1 MPRER
6 LHRAWI
12 VLGAVVMIMV
22 VTSGIRQVFGVFIR
36 PMEADF
42 GWDRSQT
49 SQVAAVSWLLLGAA
63 SPIAGG
69 LADRWSA
76 RWVLVLSCA
85 VLGVG
90 AVLSHWVSS
99 LPHLYVTAGLLMAAG
114 GGGASM
120 PSAAVLAARWF
131 EARRGLVLGLLGAG
145 SSAGQLLLFPLAVWL
160 MHTYGWRTSFL
171 GLGVLLLAV
180 SLPVGLFLVRD
191 NPAEQGVR
199 PYGASRGAPAP
210 RAGAPAAS
218 REHRM
223 RVDEAMRVPAFWL
236 LMATFFVC
244 GYTTGGLVI
253 THLVPHAAEH
263 GFTEMQA
270 AQALGVMGAMNIV
283 GTIASGWLC
292 DRFGP
297 KRPLALYYALRGL
310 SLLFLPYVSGM
321 PTFFLFA
328 AIFGLNFISTV
339 PATTA
344 LTATIFGRLSVGAL
358 SGWILFSH
366 QVGAALGAALAGRL
380 FDLTHSYTW
389 AFFSGAALAVLAA
402 GMALAIKEEPV
413 RRAPTSAPASGL
425 PAPAA

>member
-1 MPRER
+1 MPRGK
-6 LHRAWI
+6 LHPAWI
-12 VLGAVVMIMV
+12 VLGAVMAIMV
-22 VTSGIRQVFGVFIR
+22 VTSGVRQVFGVFIR
-36 PMEADF
+36 PMEAEF
-42 GWDRSQT
+42 HWDRATVSG
-49 SQVAAVSWLLLGAA
+49 VAAISWLLLGAV
-63 SPIAGG
+63 SPVAGA

-90 AVLSHWVSS
+90 AILSSWVSS
-99 LPHLYVTAGLLMAAG
+99 LWHLYVTAGLLMAAG

-120 PSAAVLAARWF
+120 PSAAALAARWF

-160 MHTYGWRTSFL
+160 MHAFGWRMSFL
-171 GLGVLLLAV
+171 GLGALLLAV
-180 SLPVGLFLVRD
+180 SLPVGLLLVRD
-191 NPAEQGVR
+191 SPAQAGAT
-199 PYGASRGAPAP
+199 PYGARPASAAVAATA
-210 RAGAPAAS
+210 RAVE
-218 REHRM
+218 RRV

-263 GFTEMQA
+263 GFSEMQA

-297 KRPLALYYALRGL
+297 RRPLAVYYAIRGL
-310 SLLFLPYVSGM
+310 SLMFLPYVSGM
-321 PTFFLFA
+321 PSFYLFA

-344 LTATIFGRLSVGAL
+344 LTANIFGRLSVGTL

-366 QVGAALGAALAGRL
+366 QVGAALGAALAGWM
-380 FDLTHSYTW
+380 FDATHSYTI
-389 AFFSGAALAVLAA
+389 AFFSGAALALLAA
-402 GMALAIKEEPV
+402 GLSLAIREEPV
-413 RRAPTSAPASGL
+413 RRMPAPSGL
-425 PAPAA
+425 AAPAA

>member
-1 MPRER
+1 MQRGT
-6 LHRAWI
+6 LHPGWI
-12 VLGAVVMIMV
+12 VLGAVMAIMV
-22 VTSGIRQVFGVFIR
+22 VTSGVRQVFGVFIR
-36 PMEADF
+36 PMEAEF
-42 GWDRSQT
+42 HWDRATVSG
-49 SQVAAVSWLLLGAA
+49 VAAVSWLLLGAV
-63 SPIAGG
+63 SPVSGA

-85 VLGVG
+85 VLGAG
-90 AVLSHWVSS
+90 AILSSWVST
-99 LPHLYVTAGLLMAAG
+99 LWHLYVTAGLLMAAG

-120 PSAAVLAARWF
+120 PSAAALAARWF
-131 EARRGLVLGLLGAG
+131 ETRRGLVLGLLGAG

-160 MHTYGWRTSFL
+160 MHQFGWRTSFL
-171 GLGVLLLAV
+171 GLGALLLAV
-180 SLPVGLFLVRD
+180 SLPLGVFLVRD
-191 NPAEQGVR
+191 SPAEAGSTA
-199 PYGASRGAPAP
+199 YGARPAGAALT
-210 RAGAPAAS
+210 ATAPAAE
-218 REHRM
+218 RRV
-223 RVDEAMRVPAFWL
+223 RVDEAMQVPAFWL

-297 KRPLALYYALRGL
+297 RRPLAVYYAVRGL
-310 SLLFLPYVSGM
+310 SLVFLPYVSGM
-321 PTFFLFA
+321 PSFYLFA

-344 LTATIFGRLSVGAL
+344 LTANIFGRLSVGTL

-366 QVGAALGAALAGRL
+366 QVGAALGAALAGWM
-380 FDLTHSYTW
+380 FDATHSYTI
-389 AFFSGAALAVLAA
+389 AFLSGAGLALLAA
-402 GMALAIKEEPV
+402 GLSLAIREEPV
-413 RRAPTSAPASGL
+413 RRTPASAPSGL
-425 PAPAA
+425 AAPAA

>member
-1 MPRER
+1 MPRGK
-6 LHRAWI
+6 LHQAWI
-12 VLGAVVMIMV
+12 VLGAVAVIMV
-22 VTSGIRQVFGVFIR
+22 FTSGVRQVFGVFIR
-36 PMEADF
+36 PMEAEF
-42 GWDRSQT
+42 HWDRATLSG
-49 SQVAAVSWLLLGAA
+49 VAAVSWLLLGAA
-63 SPIAGG
+63 SPVSGA

-76 RWVLVLSCA
+76 RWVLVLSCG

-90 AVLSHWVSS
+90 AVLSSWVSS
-99 LPHLYVTAGLLMAAG
+99 LWHLYLTAGLLMAAG

-120 PSAAVLAARWF
+120 PSAAALAARWF

-160 MHTYGWRTSFL
+160 MHQFGWRTSFL
-171 GLGVLLLAV
+171 GLGALLLAI
-180 SLPVGLFLVRD
+180 SLPLGVFLVRD
-191 NPAEQGVR
+191 SPAEAGATAYGAR
-199 PYGASRGAPAP
+199 AAGASRAATAPSE
-210 RAGAPAAS
+210 R
-218 REHRM
+218 RV

-297 KRPLALYYALRGL
+297 RRPLAVYYAVRGL
-310 SLLFLPYVSGM
+310 SLVFLPYVSGM
-321 PTFFLFA
+321 PSFYLFA

-344 LTATIFGRLSVGAL
+344 LTANIFGRLSVGTL

-366 QVGAALGAALAGRL
+366 QVGAALGAALAGWL
-380 FDLTHSYTW
+380 FDATHSYTI
-389 AFFSGAALAVLAA
+389 AFFSGAGLALLAA
-402 GMALAIKEEPV
+402 GLSLAIREEPV
-413 RRAPTSAPASGL
+413 RRRPVPASSGL
-425 PAPAA
+425 TAPAA

>member
-6 LHRAWI
+6 LHQAWI
-12 VLGAVVMIMV
+12 VLGAVVVIMV

-85 VLGVG
+85 VLGIG
-90 AVLSHWVSS
+90 AVLSYWVSS
-99 LPHLYVTAGLLMAAG
+99 LWHLYVTAGLLMAAG

-120 PSAAVLAARWF
+120 PSAAALAARWF

-160 MHTYGWRTSFL
+160 MHAYGWRVSFL
-171 GLGVLLLAV
+171 GLGVILLVV
-180 SLPVGLFLVRD
+180 SVPVGLLLVRD
-191 NPAEQGVR
+191 NPADSGVR
-199 PYGASRGAPAP
+199 AYGAGRGAAAA
-210 RAGAPAAS
+210 RASAPAAS
-218 REHRM
+218 PERRM
-223 RVDEAMRVPAFWL
+223 RVDEAMRFPAFWL

-297 KRPLALYYALRGL
+297 KRPLAIYYAVRGL

-321 PTFFLFA
+321 PSFYLFA

-389 AFFSGAALAVLAA
+389 AFFSGAALAGLAA
-402 GMALAIKEEPV
+402 VMALAIKEEPV